1 MRKALVLLTGI
12 VLSVFLFSCS
22 EDDTSVTPT
31 PTPDELEIVTATVPA
46 GFTCTPYSISLVAE
60 GGTEPYT
67 WSLAA
72 GSVLPTGVSL
82 SADGEIVGVVEEAG
96 TWTFTVECTDNA
108 GTPVTVD
115 QEYTIDIDVPAN
127 PSLAIFFDEAA
138 GICSGNADEPYFGV
152 GTFVD
157 CYMFIMLEE
166 SAINCT
172 RGCEFM
178 ITVMDSDGNEL
189 EFGTD
194 YMYINFSLEPD
205 MMHTGSLENGIGIVK
220 SGGAPLYGPTPIH
233 MCTFGLLLFEEL
245 EDISFEFNPNPGA
258 VFPTTRPTI
267 ATCDDGY
274 PLVEVDGRAAAVNW

>member
-31 PTPDELEIVTATVPA
+31 PTPDELSIVTAAVPA
-46 GFTCTPYSISLVAE
+46 GYTCTPYSISFVAT

-67 WSLAA
+67 WSLAT

-82 SADGEIVGVVEEAG
+82 SADGQILGVVEEAG
-96 TWTFTVECTDNA
+96 SFTFTIECTDNA

-115 QEYTIDIDVPAN
+115 QEYTMNIDVPAN

-138 GICSGNADEPYFGV
+138 SFCSGTADEPYFGL

-166 SAINCT
+166 SEINCA

-178 ITVMDSDGNEL
+178 ITVKDSDGNEL
-189 EFGTD
+189 EHGTD
-194 YMYINFSLEPD
+194 FMFINFSLEPD
-205 MMHTGSLENGIGIVK
+205 MMHIGSLESGIGIVK
-220 SGGAPLYGPTPIH
+220 SAGAPLYGPSPIH
-233 MCTFGLLLFEEL
+233 MCTFGLLLFEQF

-258 VFPTTRPTI
+258 IYPTVRPTI

>member
-31 PTPDELEIVTATVPA
+31 PTPDELSIVTTSVPA
-46 GFTCTPYSISLVAE
+46 GLTCTPYSISLVAE

-67 WSLAA
+67 WSLAT
-72 GSVLPTGVSL
+72 GSTLPTGLSL
-82 SADGEIVGVVEEAG
+82 SADGRIVGVVEEVG
-96 TWTFTVECTDNA
+96 SFTYTVECTDNA

-115 QEYTIDIDVPAN
+115 QEYTMNIDVPAN
-127 PSLAIFFDEAA
+127 PSLAIFFDEGAS
-138 GICSGNADEPYFGV
+138 ICSGTADEPYYGM

-166 SAINCT
+166 SEINCT

-178 ITVMDSDGNEL
+178 ITVKDSDGNAL
-189 EFGTD
+189 EHGTD
-194 YMYINFSLEPD
+194 FMFINFNLADD
-205 MMHTGSLENGIGIVK
+205 MMSAGSLEDGIGIVK
-220 SGGAPLYGPTPIH
+220 SGGASLYGPTPIH
-233 MCTFGLLLFEEL
+233 ICTFGLLLIEEF
-245 EDISFEFNPNPGA
+245 EDITFEFNPNPGA
-258 VFPTTRPTI
+258 IFPVDRPTI